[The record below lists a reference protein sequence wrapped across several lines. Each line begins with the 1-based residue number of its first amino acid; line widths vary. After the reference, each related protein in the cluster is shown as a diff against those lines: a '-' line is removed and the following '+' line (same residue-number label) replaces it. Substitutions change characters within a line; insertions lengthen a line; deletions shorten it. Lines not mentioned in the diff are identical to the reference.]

1 MSGIQVR
8 GYTVQKAAGYLRSR
22 VGEAEANRMFQAFSP
37 ELQHALETAA
47 PAAWLPVAHI
57 AELHRAVASLGG
69 GDDTRAQHELV
80 TCGRTMSGE
89 ATNTFLKLVMRV
101 LTPTLFAKKL
111 PSLWARDATG
121 GKYNVDVS
129 EDRLVCRLTEME
141 AFDHIGPVSVGYV
154 TFALEAMGK
163 TVEKTALHNWSLA
176 NPSAPDCWFEL
187 TWKV

>member
-8 GYTVQKAAGYLRSR
+8 GYTVLKAASYLRGR
-22 VGEAEANRMFQAFSP
+22 VGEEEARRLFEGFSP
-37 ELQHALETAA
+37 ELRQALNTAA

-57 AELHRAVASLGG
+57 AELHRAVAALGKG
-69 GDDTRAQHELV
+69 NDDLARKELI
-80 TCGRTMSGE
+80 TCGQTMANE

-121 GKYNVDVS
+121 GKYHVDVA
-129 EDRLVCRLTEME
+129 EDRLVCRLSEMDE
-141 AFDHIGPVSVGYV
+141 FDHIGPISVGYV
-154 TFALEAMGK
+154 SFSLEAMGK
-163 TVEKTALHNWSLA
+163 TIEKTELHNWSLS

-187 TWKV
+187 TWKT